1 LKEYNYYITFS
12 SIRLTVAGIDLRL
25 TSDGKWYCFEVNPSP
40 AFTFQA
46 ATNHRV
52 DEAIAD
58 LLIAGKA

>member
-1 LKEYNYYITFS
+1 M
-12 SIRLTVAGIDLRL
+12 AGIDLRL